1 MSGFANHT
9 LTAAGLTALAQAT
22 VLQPVHFTKIM
33 ASATYYE
40 PQNVSMADLEITGT
54 IASAGAAG
62 NVSRVVGALYGA
74 DEEGEIIK
82 TVALIGYLTDP
93 NDEIIISAASDAAS
107 TMHTSSIYASYVNF
121 EFGFDELTPGTFTSS
136 SGAFALQ
143 TDLERFVSMHAAGDL
158 SEGEDQT
165 ILGHKTF
172 AGNVTITGYLSII
185 GIYCETLAAV
195 NDDIFIGTEEDASSN
210 VDLIIRLNTTINGHL
225 TANSADFNYITLNS
239 SLTVGS
245 SITCNGGLSVGG
257 DAQIDG
263 ALLIGC
269 GCAVSDDLTA
279 SRIFGEVSSLY
290 GTGRGAFV
298 KIRVSLNGSS
308 GSSGAASLARGAVV
322 ADGETVHT
330 TGVDQTLIITSS
342 DIAVT
347 SSTRFALLH
356 AISPSYSGLTSTPI
370 EVDAIVTAV

>member
-1 MSGFANHT
+1 MAGFENHT
-9 LTAAGLTALAQAT
+9 ITAAGLAALAQAT
-22 VLQPVHFTKIM
+22 VLQPIHFTKIL
-33 ASATYYE
+33 ASSTYYE
-40 PQNVSMADLEITGT
+40 PQNVTIADLEIEGT

-74 DEEGEIIK
+74 DEEGNIIK
-82 TVALIGYLTDP
+82 TVGLVGYINDP
-93 NDEIIISAASDAAS
+93 NDEILISAASDAAS
-107 TMHTSSIYASYVNF
+107 TMHTSSLYASYIGL
-121 EFGFDELTPGTFTSS
+121 EFGFDELSPGTFTSS

-143 TDLERFVSMHAAGDL
+143 SDLERFVSMHVAGDA
-158 SEGEDQT
+158 SAGEDQT

-172 AGNVTITGYLSII
+172 AGNVSITGYLSII
-185 GIYCETLAAV
+185 DIYCETLAAV
-195 NDDIFIGTEEDASSN
+195 GDDIFIGSEEDASSN

-225 TANSADFNYITLNS
+225 TANSAAFNYITLNT
-239 SLTVGS
+239 SLTVGDD
-245 SITCNGGLSVGG
+245 ITCDGGLSVGG

-263 ALLIGC
+263 ALLIGG

-279 SRIFGEVSSLY
+279 SRIFGELSSLY
-290 GTGRGAFV
+290 GTGRGALV
-298 KIRVSLNGSS
+298 KIRVSLSGSS
-308 GSSGAASLARGAVV
+308 GSSGSASLSRGGVIAN
-322 ADGETVHT
+322 GETVPT
-330 TGVDQTLIITSS
+330 TGTPQTLIIQCD

>member
-121 EFGFDELTPGTFTSS
+121 EFGFDELTPGTFVESP
-136 SGAFALQ
+136 GAFALQ
-143 TDLERFVSMHAAGDL
+143 TDLDRFVSMHAAGDL
-158 SEGEDQT
+158 SAGEDQT

-172 AGNVTITGYLSII
+172 DGNVSITGYLSII
-185 GIYCETLAAV
+185 DVYCETLAAV
-195 NDDIFIGTEEDASSN
+195 NDDIFIGSEEDAASG
-210 VDLIIRLNTTINGHL
+210 VDLIIKLNTTINGHL
-225 TANSADFNYITLNS
+225 EANSAAFNYITLNS
-239 SLTVGS
+239 SLAVGS
-245 SITCNGGLSVGG
+245 DISCDGGLNVGG
-257 DAQIDG
+257 NAQIDG
-263 ALLIGC
+263 VLLIGG

-279 SRIFGEVSSLY
+279 STLTGVLTSLY
-290 GTGRGAFV
+290 GTGRGALV
-298 KIRVSLNGSS
+298 KISVKLSGSS
-308 GSSGAASLARGAVV
+308 GSSGAASLARGDVV
-322 ADGETVHT
+322 ANGETVHT
-330 TGVDQTLIITSS
+330 SGVDQTLVIASN

-347 SSTRFALLH
+347 SSTRFAILH